1 MDSIISRAIRS
12 AASSMPALTSA
23 APRKLGLAAL
33 KPALGVAGSLRGLRR
48 RRSRPSVEF
57 PVTRRGRAVCDVSHV
72 WHARAC
78 HGHSHERPRHARIP
92 PLISGVILGLS
103 VNVLGPRRIVLK
115 GRDRSNAVSVG
126 AEAVDHGLPVLSDE
140 AGAQLIPTTHRPPVR
155 DAGVI
160 CGMKWPQTSRNKFLV
175 DPLRD
180 RGPAVLLEARGI
192 KHSVPQIG
200 IARLSL
206 SDPRAHGLGGH
217 LEPHIG
223 TRGPIPLTI
232 TEQGAAG
239 DDP

>member
-23 APRKLGLAAL
+23 APSKLGLAAL

-103 VNVLGPRRIVLK
+103 VNVLGPRWIMLERW
-115 GRDRSNAVSVG
+115 DRPNARG
-126 AEAVDHGLPVLSDE
+126 ARAEAVDHRPAILADE
-140 AGAQLIPTTHRPPVR
+140 A
-155 DAGVI
+155 
-160 CGMKWPQTSRNKFLV
+160 
-175 DPLRD
+175 
-180 RGPAVLLEARGI
+180 
-192 KHSVPQIG
+192 
-200 IARLSL
+200 
-206 SDPRAHGLGGH
+206 
-217 LEPHIG
+217 
-223 TRGPIPLTI
+223 
-232 TEQGAAG
+232 
-239 DDP
+239 